1 MEKSNTLIKCPN
13 IEICKINYFFKY
25 CLLFDFTSFTKLKE
39 LKTQI
44 NDILYLK
51 NTSLN
56 KIHIASDSFS
66 TIDMEMKVLE
76 KLILINTLEEIK
88 IELRDIN
95 NDEIS
100 KIKDCNYNV
109 KKLIIKLLH
118 YNKNKCILF
127 NLQKLFPNLYYI
139 KLDAGFN
146 ELKKTNLI
154 IKENLENLDCKIT
167 DIILDRIE
175 NLNIKFYC
183 GPYESIKKIDINLSD
198 SQVIFNLK
206 NSFPIFTKNNNII
219 FRSLM
224 EFRLYQTNNS
234 YFNFSLN
241 TLNSIYN
248 NLKNMPNLKIFGLS
262 VVSSDID
269 EDFHTK
275 FVKRLLKLDL
285 KYIEFS
291 IRYYLHSKNRQY
303 TNEELK
309 QIYSKTNFKNYDYI
323 NIKNYSKTSF
333 IDTIRYYSKINLNTF
348 EI

>member
-1 MEKSNTLIKCPN
+1 
-13 IEICKINYFFKY
+13 
-25 CLLFDFTSFTKLKE
+25 
-39 LKTQI
+39 
-44 NDILYLK
+44 
-51 NTSLN
+51 
-56 KIHIASDSFS
+56 
-66 TIDMEMKVLE
+66 
-76 KLILINTLEEIK
+76 
-88 IELRDIN
+88 
-95 NDEIS
+95 
-100 KIKDCNYNV
+100 
-109 KKLIIKLLH
+109 
-118 YNKNKCILF
+118 
-127 NLQKLFPNLYYI
+127 
-139 KLDAGFN
+139 
-146 ELKKTNLI
+146 
-154 IKENLENLDCKIT
+154 
-167 DIILDRIE
+167 
-175 NLNIKFYC
+175 
-183 GPYESIKKIDINLSD
+183 
-198 SQVIFNLK
+198 
-206 NSFPIFTKNNNII
+206 
-219 FRSLM
+219 M

-333 IDTIRYYSKINLNTF
+333 IDTIRYYAKINLNTF